1 MKPETAFVVRRV
13 LEGFFNRICKT
24 YNISQDPESYRQ
36 LLQSFARET
45 FPGRDQEFYSDI
57 YLDFLV
63 NIVEPAQ
70 LLGQG
75 FQGGESP
82 HGNEINEEIGE
93 ELKAEAP
100 WVAELI
106 NQGGAQKGGVPHLQ
120 VIQVAVDQIEAL
132 GDCLVAIGAA
142 KGFEIRKK
150 TLVSLGI
157 LIRKV
162 TENIEDLLNNHRVKE
177 INEK

>member
-24 YNISQDPESYRQ
+24 YNLSPDPESYRQ

-57 YLDFLV
+57 YIDFLV

-70 LLGQG
+70 LLDQSSQEGEG
-75 FQGGESP
+75 PHKVEISKEMSAEIKTKAPAVTEFTNRGGVQK
-82 HGNEINEEIGE
+82 E
-93 ELKAEAP
+93 ELP
-100 WVAELI
+100 RL
-106 NQGGAQKGGVPHLQ
+106 QG
-120 VIQVAVDQIEAL
+120 IQMAIDQIGAL
-132 GDCLVAIGAA
+132 GDCLVAIGEA
-142 KGFEIRKK
+142 KGIEIRKK
-150 TLVSLGI
+150 TLLSVGI

-162 TENIEDLLNNHRVKE
+162 TEHIEELLKNQWAK
-177 INEK
+177 